1 MQPGKNCRSPKKEAI
16 SPLAPKTGMID
27 LYLRE
32 INAIPILKEAEEY
45 TLAKSWIKNN
55 DMRAAHKLVTAH
67 LRLVAKIAAGYRGY
81 GLPYEELVSEGTIGM
96 MHAVKR
102 FDPDRG
108 SRLSTYASWWIKAS
122 IQEYVLR
129 NWSLVKIG
137 TTRSQKKLFFN
148 LRSSKENM
156 GAISSGDLKQEHLKQ
171 ISCDLNVPQKDVQMM
186 NRRMIGNGDL
196 SLNSTIN
203 NNGEERQWQDCL
215 KSNTPT
221 PETQIVERQEI
232 QVRRKM
238 LADAFKHLNPRE
250 ASILSARRLQN
261 KPITLDILSKK
272 YNISRERVR
281 QIENRAFQ
289 KIQTSMQK
297 QLRLSAP
304 KNSLAKNG

>member
-215 KSNTPT
+215 KSNTST

-238 LADAFKHLNPRE
+238 LADAFKHLNPR
-250 ASILSARRLQN
+250 
-261 KPITLDILSKK
+261 DC
-272 YNISRERVR
+272 
-281 QIENRAFQ
+281 
-289 KIQTSMQK
+289 KINQ
-297 QLRLSAP
+297 
-304 KNSLAKNG
+304 